1 MEQTLLV
8 LGKGIRQEIIGESLE
23 DCLGVAYRLYQGQRV
38 QIFTLTAIG
47 YIDRQELYVDPHYL
61 RKQAIEEIME
71 SGS

>member
-38 QIFTLTAIG
+38 QVFSLTAIG
-47 YIDRQELYVDPHYL
+47 YIDGQELYVDPQYL
-61 RKQAIEEIME
+61 RKQTIKEIME
-71 SGS
+71 LGT